1 MAVAL
6 HAAADDGS
14 VEQAER
20 GEQGGG
26 AVAFIVMGHD
36 LTAPRLDRQPG
47 LGAIEGLD
55 LTFLVER
62 EHHGMRRGI
71 DIESDD
77 VGELGGEGRIARPLE
92 AAQPMRLQPMRLP
105 DALHRAQRETHRLGH
120 RPAGPM
126 GRLVRRF
133 GAGQGHHLGRFIGR
147 DRRLAGLAG
156 PVAQQPLDP
165 GFSEALLP
173 APCRRPA
180 EAEAVSNP
188 LHWSPIGRG
197 KHDTRPLDVLSRPV
211 AVSDDRCQPFPVR
224 SADDHTYCLSHR
236 PGSHIARPV

>member
-1 MAVAL
+1 MSASLVAKAGSRDRL
-6 HAAADDGS
+6 KLRSRCGCSRCACQIVAPSAARD
-14 VEQAER
+14 
-20 GEQGGG
+20 
-26 AVAFIVMGHD
+26 
-36 LTAPRLDRQPG
+36 
-47 LGAIEGLD
+47 
-55 LTFLVER
+55 
-62 EHHGMRRGI
+62 
-71 DIESDD
+71 
-77 VGELGGEGRIARPLE
+77 
-92 AAQPMRLQPMRLP
+92 
-105 DALHRAQRETHRLGH
+105 HRLGH